1 MGVAQDGAEPTG
13 VGDWTREDVLRA
25 FEAVDTDGGG
35 TLDREEVR
43 ELPVCLVCLLL
54 CGCTNNLRCQV
65 RQLAESL
72 GQAVTEEGARTP
84 LPVFTRT
91 VTSHR
96 EEFAPCVQRWAR

>member
-72 GQAVTEEGARTP
+72 GQAVTEEGAR
-84 LPVFTRT
+84 LPCPFSPRT

-96 EEFAPCVQRWAR
+96 KEFAPCVQRWAR